1 MPYNDIQ
8 HSFMK
13 AMSDKFAE
21 KPEGTTTEF
30 YTYGGIAQKGG
41 MRKREFIAEAQKI
54 VDSRVN
60 STPAYNPDAGM
71 PQGQRYLMPYMM
83 NHTDIMVN
91 ADDLHWI
98 NNAAMQQ
105 AWDDMKRGI
114 VLGLDDAHGL
124 LEARLGKEV
133 TPDTI
138 SNYMEVLNHALP
150 GGAVIQEHMVETKPM
165 LVNDSYA
172 KIFSGDDDL
181 VDSVDRRFILDIN
194 KEFAAGY
201 DKPGEQAD
209 QLKDAIG
216 KKIWQ
221 ILWMP
226 TVVARQTDGG
236 TMFRWVGMQVGMTMI
251 NAYKLCAG
259 ESVTGEFAY
268 YAKHAAV
275 VQLSNYMPV
284 KRARSHN
291 EPGGMPLGINADST
305 RSPALF
311 PNDPIRAELES
322 IAIAAMVYDQLWFGT
337 YMSGGV
343 GFTQYASATYTD
355 NILEDFC
362 YKGCEIG
369 LDYAG
374 GKMASIKG
382 DKLNMDVLEEIIRAE
397 NDYCL
402 TQYEAYPTT
411 AESHFGGSVRACCAA
426 AGCGSAVACATGL
439 AQPALSAWSLSQL
452 GHYERVGRLGF
463 FGYDLQDQ
471 CTACGS
477 YSYQSDEGMPFEM
490 RGVNYPNYAMNVGHQ
505 SAYAGLVAGAHS
517 ANQDAW
523 VLSPL
528 WKVAFSDRDLPFDR
542 GYVTKEYGLG
552 ANREF
557 TKVAGERDLIIAGHY
572 GREPGARL

>member
-1 MPYNDIQ
+1 MPFGDVQ
-8 HSFMK
+8 HNFLK

-21 KPEGTTTEF
+21 KPEDTKTQF
-30 YTYGGIAQKGG
+30 YVYGGWQQNK
-41 MRKREFIAEAQKI
+41 RKREFVEEGKSLAAARH
-54 VDSRVN
+54 SG
-60 STPAYNPDAGM
+60 TPGYNPDVGM

-91 ADDLHWI
+91 MDDLHWI

-105 AWDDMKRGI
+105 CWDDMRRGI

-138 SNYMEVLNHALP
+138 SHYMEVLNHALP
-150 GGAVIQEHMVETKPM
+150 GGAVIQEHMVETKPL

-172 KIFSGDDDL
+172 KLFTGDDDL
-181 VDSVDRRFILDIN
+181 ADALDRRFLLDIN
-194 KEFAAGY
+194 KEFPAGWTR
-201 DKPGEQAD
+201 PGEQAE
-209 QLKDAIG
+209 QLKEAIG

-221 ILWMP
+221 VLWMP
-226 TVVARQTDGG
+226 TVVARETDGG

-275 VQLSNYMPV
+275 VKLSNFLPV

-291 EPGGMPLGINADST
+291 EPGGIPLGINADST

-322 IAIAAMVYDQLWFGT
+322 IAVAALVQDQLWFGT

-369 LDYAG
+369 LDFADG
-374 GKMASIKG
+374 EMASIRG
-382 DKLNMDVLEEIIRAE
+382 DKLNMDILEKIIRAE
-397 NDYCL
+397 NDYCM
-402 TQYEAYPTT
+402 TQYEAYPTV
-411 AESHFGGSVRACCAA
+411 AESHFGGSARACCVA

-439 AQPALSAWSLSQL
+439 AQPTLTAWSMSQL
-452 GHYERVGRLGF
+452 GQYERQGRLGF

-471 CTACGS
+471 CTANCS
-477 YSYQSDEGMPFEM
+477 YSYQSDEGLPFEM
-490 RGVNYPNYAMNVGHQ
+490 RGTNYPHYAMNVGHQ
-505 SAYAGLVAGAHS
+505 SAYGGLVAGAHL
-517 ANQDAW
+517 AEKDAW

-542 GYVTKEYGLG
+542 GYVT
-552 ANREF
+552 REF
-557 TKVAGERDLIIAGHY
+557 GMGGLREFKPAGERDLIISGHY
-572 GREPGARL
+572 GR

>member
-1 MPYNDIQ
+1 
-8 HSFMK
+8 
-13 AMSDKFAE
+13 
-21 KPEGTTTEF
+21 
-30 YTYGGIAQKGG
+30 
-41 MRKREFIAEAQKI
+41 
-54 VDSRVN
+54 
-60 STPAYNPDAGM
+60 
-71 PQGQRYLMPYMM
+71 
-83 NHTDIMVN
+83 MVN
-91 ADDLHWI
+91 MDDLHWI

-105 AWDDMKRGI
+105 VWDDMKRGI

-138 SNYMEVLNHALP
+138 SHYMEVLNHALP

-165 LVNDSYA
+165 LVNDSYC
-172 KIFSGDDDL
+172 KIFTGDDDL
-181 VDSVDRRFILDIN
+181 ADAIDRRFLLDIN
-194 KEFAAGY
+194 KEFAAGW
-201 DKPGEQAD
+201 DHPGEQAE
-209 QLKDAIG
+209 QLKEAIG

-221 ILWMP
+221 VLWMP
-226 TVVARQTDGG
+226 TVVARTSDGG

-275 VQLSNYMPV
+275 VKLSNYMPV
-284 KRARSHN
+284 KRARAHN
-291 EPGGMPLGINADST
+291 EPGGMPLGINADSV

-311 PNDPIRAELES
+311 PNDPIRNELES
-322 IAIAAMVYDQLWFGT
+322 IAVAALVYDQLWFGT

-369 LDYAG
+369 LDYANG
-374 GKMASIKG
+374 EMASIKG
-382 DKLNMDVLEEIIRAE
+382 DKLNMDILEEIIRAE
-397 NDYCL
+397 NDYAL
-402 TQYEAYPTT
+402 TQYEAYPTV

-439 AQPALSAWSLSQL
+439 TQPTLSAWSLSQL
-452 GHYERVGRLGF
+452 GHYERIGRLGF

-471 CTACGS
+471 ATANCS
-477 YSYQSDEGMPFEM
+477 YSYQSDEGLPFEM

-505 SAYAGLVAGAHS
+505 SAYAGLVAGAHC
-517 ANQDAW
+517 ANHDAW

-542 GYVTKEYGLG
+542 GYVTKEFGIGGL
-552 ANREF
+552 REF
-557 TKVAGERDLIIAGHY
+557 KPAGERDLIIGGYY
-572 GREPGARL
+572 GR

>member
-1 MPYNDIQ
+1 
-8 HSFMK
+8 
-13 AMSDKFAE
+13 
-21 KPEGTTTEF
+21 
-30 YTYGGIAQKGG
+30 
-41 MRKREFIAEAQKI
+41 
-54 VDSRVN
+54 
-60 STPAYNPDAGM
+60 M

-91 ADDLHWI
+91 MDDLHWI

-105 AWDDMKRGI
+105 CWDDMKRGI

-138 SNYMEVLNHALP
+138 SHYMEVLNHALP
-150 GGAVIQEHMVETKPM
+150 GGAVIQEHMVETKPS
-165 LVNDSYA
+165 LVNDCYA
-172 KIFSGDDDL
+172 KLFTGDDDL
-181 VDSVDRRFILDIN
+181 ADALDRRFLLDIN
-194 KEFAAGY
+194 KEFAAGWE
-201 DKPGEQAD
+201 KPGEQAE
-209 QLKDAIG
+209 QLKEAIG

-221 ILWMP
+221 VLWMP
-226 TVVARQTDGG
+226 TVTGRVTDGG

-275 VQLSNYMPV
+275 VKLSNFMPV
-284 KRARSHN
+284 KRARAHN
-291 EPGGMPLGINADST
+291 EPGGIPLGINADSV

-311 PNDPIRAELES
+311 PNDPIRDELES
-322 IAIAAMVYDQLWFGT
+322 IAVAALVQDQLWFGT

-369 LDYAG
+369 LDYANG
-374 GKMASIKG
+374 EMASIRG
-382 DKLNMDVLEEIIRAE
+382 DKLNMDILEKIIRAE
-397 NDYCL
+397 NDYAM
-402 TQYEAYPTT
+402 TQYEAYPTV
-411 AESHFGGSVRACCAA
+411 AESHFGGSARACCVA

-439 AQPALSAWSLSQL
+439 AQPTLTAWSMSQL
-452 GHYERVGRLGF
+452 GQYERQGRLGF

-471 CTACGS
+471 ATANCS
-477 YSYQSDEGMPFEM
+477 YSYQSDEGLPFEM
-490 RGVNYPNYAMNVGHQ
+490 RGTNYPHYAMNVGHQ
-505 SAYAGLVAGAHS
+505 SAYGGLVAGAHL
-517 ANQDAW
+517 AEKDAW

-528 WKVAFSDRDLPFDR
+528 WKVAFADRDLPFDR
-542 GYVTKEYGLG
+542 GYVTKEFGVGGL
-552 ANREF
+552 REF
-557 TKVAGERDLIIAGHY
+557 RPAGERDLIISGHY
-572 GREPGARL
+572 GR

>member
-1 MPYNDIQ
+1 MPYGDIQ
-8 HSFMK
+8 HNFLK

-21 KPEGTTTEF
+21 KPEDTKTKF
-30 YTYGGIAQKGG
+30 YVYGGWKQDKRKVEFVEEAKKLAT
-41 MRKREFIAEAQKI
+41 MRHSK
-54 VDSRVN
+54 
-60 STPAYNPDAGM
+60 TPGYNPDVGM

-83 NHTDIMVN
+83 NHTDIMVDM
-91 ADDLHWI
+91 DDLHWI

-105 AWDDMKRGI
+105 CWDDMKRGI

-138 SNYMEVLNHALP
+138 SHYLEVLNHALP

-165 LVNDSYA
+165 LVNDCYA
-172 KIFSGDDDL
+172 KVFTGDDDL
-181 VDSVDRRFILDIN
+181 VDALDRRFVLDIN
-194 KEFAAGY
+194 KEFAAGWE
-201 DKPGEQAD
+201 KPGEQAD
-209 QLKDAIG
+209 QLKEAIG

-221 ILWMP
+221 VLWMP
-226 TVVARQTDGG
+226 TVAGRMTDGG

-275 VQLSNYMPV
+275 VKLSNYMPV

-291 EPGGMPLGINADST
+291 EPGGMPLGVNADST

-322 IAIAAMVYDQLWFGT
+322 IAVAALVYDQLWFGT

-374 GKMASIKG
+374 GDMASIKG
-382 DKLNMDVLEEIIRAE
+382 DNLNMDILEAIIRSE
-397 NDYCL
+397 NDYCT
-402 TQYEAYPTT
+402 TQYEAYPTV
-411 AESHFGGSVRACCAA
+411 AESHFGGSARACCVA

-439 AQPALSAWSLSQL
+439 AQPTLSAWSMSQL
-452 GHYERVGRLGF
+452 GQYERQGRLGF

-471 CTACGS
+471 CTANCS
-477 YSYQSDEGMPFEM
+477 YSYQSDEGLPFEM
-490 RGVNYPNYAMNVGHQ
+490 RGVNYPHYAMNVGHQ
-505 SAYAGLVAGAHS
+505 SAYAGLVAGAHL
-517 ANQDAW
+517 ANKDAW

-528 WKVAFSDRDLPFDR
+528 WKVAFADRDLPFDR
-542 GYVTKEYGLG
+542 GYVTKEFGVGGL
-552 ANREF
+552 REF
-557 TKVAGERDLIIAGHY
+557 KPAGERDLIIGGHY
-572 GREPGARL
+572 GR

>member
-1 MPYNDIQ
+1 MPFGDIQ
-8 HSFMK
+8 HNFLK

-21 KPEGTTTEF
+21 KPEDTNTQF
-30 YTYGGIAQKGG
+30 YVYGGWAQNK
-41 MRKREFIAEAQKI
+41 RKREFVEEGKKLAAARF
-54 VDSRVN
+54 SN
-60 STPAYNPDAGM
+60 TPGYNPDVGM

-91 ADDLHWI
+91 MDDLHWI

-105 AWDDMKRGI
+105 CWDDMKRTI

-124 LEARLGKEV
+124 LETRLGKEV

-138 SNYMEVLNHALP
+138 SHYMEVLNHALP
-150 GGAVIQEHMVETKPM
+150 GGAVIQEHMVETKPS
-165 LVNDSYA
+165 LVNDCYA
-172 KIFSGDDDL
+172 KLFTGDDDL
-181 VDSVDRRFILDIN
+181 ADALDRRFVLDIN
-194 KEFAAGY
+194 KEFPAGWE
-201 DKPGEQAD
+201 KPGEQAG
-209 QLKDAIG
+209 QLKEAIG

-221 ILWMP
+221 VLRMP
-226 TVVARQTDGG
+226 TVVGRISDGG
-236 TMFRWVGMQVGMTMI
+236 TMFRWSGMQVGMTMI

-275 VQLSNYMPV
+275 VKMSNYMPV

-291 EPGGMPLGINADST
+291 EPGGLPLGINADST

-322 IAIAAMVYDQLWFGT
+322 IAVAALVYDQLWFGV

-369 LDYAG
+369 LDYADG
-374 GKMASIKG
+374 EMASIKG
-382 DKLNMDVLEEIIRAE
+382 DKLNMDILEKMIRAE
-397 NDYCL
+397 NDYCM
-402 TQYEAYPTT
+402 TQYEAYPTV
-411 AESHFGGSVRACCAA
+411 AESHFGGSARACCVA
-426 AGCGSAVACATGL
+426 AGCGSAAACATGL
-439 AQPALSAWSLSQL
+439 AQPALTAWSMSQL
-452 GHYERVGRLGF
+452 GQYERLGRLGF

-471 CTACGS
+471 CTANCS
-477 YSYQSDEGMPFEM
+477 YSYQSDEGLPFEM
-490 RGVNYPNYAMNVGHQ
+490 RGVNYPHYAMNVGHQ
-505 SAYAGLVAGAHS
+505 SAYGGLVAGAHL
-517 ANQDAW
+517 AEKDAW

-528 WKVAFSDRDLPFDR
+528 MKVAFADRDLPFDR
-542 GYVTKEYGLG
+542 GYVT
-552 ANREF
+552 REF
-557 TKVAGERDLIIAGHY
+557 GKGGLREFKPAGERDLIISGHY
-572 GREPGARL
+572 GR

>member
-1 MPYNDIQ
+1 MPFGDVQ
-8 HSFMK
+8 HNFLK
-13 AMSDKFAE
+13 AMSNKFAE
-21 KPEGTTTEF
+21 KPESTKTKFYVYGGWTQSKRKTEF
-30 YTYGGIAQKGG
+30 VEEGKKLA
-41 MRKREFIAEAQKI
+41 MARS
-54 VDSRVN
+54 SR
-60 STPAYNPDAGM
+60 TPGYNPDVGM
-71 PQGQRYLMPYMM
+71 PQGQRYLMPYML
-83 NHTDIMVN
+83 NHTDIMVE

-105 AWDDMKRGI
+105 CWDDMKRCI
-114 VLGLDDAHGL
+114 ILGLDDAHGL

-138 SNYMEVLNHALP
+138 SHYMEVLNHALP
-150 GGAVIQEHMVETKPM
+150 GAAVIQEHMVETKPM
-165 LVNDSYA
+165 LVNDCYA
-172 KIFSGDDDL
+172 KVFTGDDDL
-181 VDSVDRRFILDIN
+181 ADALDRRFVLDIN
-194 KEFAAGY
+194 KEFPAGWTR
-201 DKPGEQAD
+201 PGEQSD
-209 QLKDAIG
+209 QLKEAIG

-221 ILWMP
+221 VLWMP
-226 TVVARQTDGG
+226 TVVGRMCDGE

-251 NAYKLCAG
+251 NAYKMCAG
-259 ESVTGEFAY
+259 ESATGEFAY

-275 VQLSNYMPV
+275 VQIAGKMPV
-284 KRARSHN
+284 RRERGHN
-291 EPGGMPLGINADST
+291 EPGGLPLGINADTT

-322 IAIAAMVYDQLWFGT
+322 IAVAALVQDQLWFGT

-374 GKMASIKG
+374 GEMASLKG
-382 DKLNMDVLEEIIRAE
+382 DKLTMELLEKIIRAE

-402 TQYEAYPTT
+402 TQYEAYPTV

-439 AQPALSAWSLSQL
+439 AQPTLSAWSLSQL

-463 FGYDLQDQ
+463 YGYDLQDQ
-471 CTACGS
+471 CTAACS
-477 YSYQSDEGMPFEM
+477 YSYQSDEGLPFEM
-490 RGVNYPNYAMNVGHQ
+490 RGTNYPNYAMNVGHQ
-505 SAYAGLVAGAHS
+505 SAYGGLVAGAHL
-517 ANQDAW
+517 ANKDAW

-528 WKVAFSDRDLPFDR
+528 IKVAFSDRDLPFDR
-542 GYVTKEYGLG
+542 GYVT
-552 ANREF
+552 REF
-557 TKVAGERDLIIAGHY
+557 GRGGLREFKVAGERDLIIGGYY
-572 GREPGARL
+572 GR

>member
-1 MPYNDIQ
+1 MPYGDIQ
-8 HSFMK
+8 HNFLK

-21 KPEGTTTEF
+21 KPEDTKTKF
-30 YTYGGIAQKGG
+30 YVYGGWKQDKRKVEFVEEAKKLAT
-41 MRKREFIAEAQKI
+41 MRHSK
-54 VDSRVN
+54 
-60 STPAYNPDAGM
+60 TPGYNPDVGM

-83 NHTDIMVN
+83 NHTDIMVDM
-91 ADDLHWI
+91 DDLHWI

-105 AWDDMKRGI
+105 CWDDMKRGI

-138 SNYMEVLNHALP
+138 SHYLEVLNHALP

-165 LVNDSYA
+165 LVNDCYA
-172 KIFSGDDDL
+172 KVFTGDDDL
-181 VDSVDRRFILDIN
+181 VDALDRRFVLDIN
-194 KEFAAGY
+194 KEFAAGWE
-201 DKPGEQAD
+201 KPGEQAD
-209 QLKDAIG
+209 QLKEAIG

-221 ILWMP
+221 VLWMP
-226 TVVARQTDGG
+226 TVAGRMTDGG

-275 VQLSNYMPV
+275 VKLSNYMPV

-291 EPGGMPLGINADST
+291 EPGGMPLGVNADST

-322 IAIAAMVYDQLWFGT
+322 IAVAALVYDQLWFGV

-369 LDYAG
+369 LDYAD
-374 GKMASIKG
+374 GKMASIRG
-382 DKLNMDVLEEIIRAE
+382 DKLNMDVLEKMIRAE
-397 NDYCL
+397 NDYCM
-402 TQYEAYPTT
+402 TQYEAYPTV
-411 AESHFGGSVRACCAA
+411 AESHFGGSARACCVA

-439 AQPALSAWSLSQL
+439 AQPALTAWSMSQL
-452 GHYERVGRLGF
+452 GQYERLGRLGF

-471 CTACGS
+471 CTANCS
-477 YSYQSDEGMPFEM
+477 YSYQSDEGLPFEM
-490 RGVNYPNYAMNVGHQ
+490 RGVNYPHYAMNVGHQ
-505 SAYAGLVAGAHS
+505 SAYGGLVAGAHLAS
-517 ANQDAW
+517 KDAW

-528 WKVAFSDRDLPFDR
+528 MKVAFADRDLPFDR
-542 GYVTKEYGLG
+542 GYVTKEFGVGGL
-552 ANREF
+552 REF
-557 TKVAGERDLIIAGHY
+557 KPAGERDLIISGHY
-572 GREPGARL
+572 GR

>member
-1 MPYNDIQ
+1 MPYGDIQ
-8 HSFMK
+8 HSFLK
-13 AMSDKFAE
+13 AMSDKFSE
-21 KPEGTTTEF
+21 KPEDTKTKF
-30 YTYGGIAQKGG
+30 YVYGGWKQDK
-41 MRKREFIAEAQKI
+41 RKVEFVEESKKLAFARH
-54 VDSRVN
+54 SR
-60 STPAYNPDAGM
+60 TPGYNPDVGM

-83 NHTDIMVN
+83 NHTDIMVDM
-91 ADDLHWI
+91 DDLHWI

-105 AWDDMKRGI
+105 CWDDMKRGI

-138 SNYMEVLNHALP
+138 SHYLEVLNHALP

-165 LVNDSYA
+165 LVNDCYA
-172 KIFSGDDDL
+172 KVFTGDDDL
-181 VDSVDRRFILDIN
+181 VDALDRRFVLDIN
-194 KEFAAGY
+194 KEFPAGWE
-201 DKPGEQAD
+201 KPGEQAD
-209 QLKDAIG
+209 QLKEAIG

-221 ILWMP
+221 VLWMP
-226 TVVARQTDGG
+226 TVAGRVSDGG

-275 VQLSNYMPV
+275 VKLSNYMPV

-322 IAIAAMVYDQLWFGT
+322 IAVAALVYDQLWFGT

-369 LDYAG
+369 LDYADG
-374 GKMASIKG
+374 EMASIKG
-382 DKLNMDVLEEIIRAE
+382 DKLNMDILEAMIRSE
-397 NDYCL
+397 NDYCM
-402 TQYEAYPTT
+402 TQYEAYPTV
-411 AESHFGGSVRACCAA
+411 AESHFGGSARACCVA
-426 AGCGSAVACATGL
+426 AGCGSTVACATGL
-439 AQPALSAWSLSQL
+439 AQPTLSAWSLSQL
-452 GHYERVGRLGF
+452 GQYERQGRLGF

-471 CTACGS
+471 CTANCS
-477 YSYQSDEGMPFEM
+477 YSYQSDEGLPFEM
-490 RGVNYPNYAMNVGHQ
+490 RGVNYPHYAMNVGHQ
-505 SAYAGLVAGAHS
+505 SAYAGLVAGAHL
-517 ANQDAW
+517 ANKDAW

-528 WKVAFSDRDLPFDR
+528 WKVAFADRDLPFDR
-542 GYVTKEYGLG
+542 GYVTKEFGVGGL
-552 ANREF
+552 REF
-557 TKVAGERDLIIAGHY
+557 KPAGERDLIIGGYY
-572 GREPGARL
+572 GR

>member
-1 MPYNDIQ
+1 MPYGDIQ
-8 HSFMK
+8 HNFLK

-21 KPEGTTTEF
+21 KPEDTKTKF
-30 YTYGGIAQKGG
+30 YVYGGWKQDKRKVEFVEEAKKLAT
-41 MRKREFIAEAQKI
+41 MRHSK
-54 VDSRVN
+54 
-60 STPAYNPDAGM
+60 TPGYNPDVGM

-83 NHTDIMVN
+83 NHTDIMVDM
-91 ADDLHWI
+91 DDLHWI

-105 AWDDMKRGI
+105 CWDDMKRGI

-138 SNYMEVLNHALP
+138 SHYLEVLNHALP
-150 GGAVIQEHMVETKPM
+150 GGAVIQEHMVETKPL
-165 LVNDSYA
+165 LVNDCYA
-172 KIFSGDDDL
+172 KVFTGDDDL
-181 VDSVDRRFILDIN
+181 LDALDRRFVLDIN
-194 KEFAAGY
+194 KEFPAGWER
-201 DKPGEQAD
+201 PGEQAA
-209 QLKDAIG
+209 QLKEAIG

-221 ILWMP
+221 VLWMP
-226 TVVARQTDGG
+226 TVAGRMSDGG

-275 VQLSNYMPV
+275 VKLSNYMPV

-291 EPGGMPLGINADST
+291 EPGGMPLGINADSV

-311 PNDPIRAELES
+311 PNDPIRNELES
-322 IAIAAMVYDQLWFGT
+322 IAVAALVYDQLWFGT

-374 GKMASIKG
+374 GDMASIKG
-382 DKLNMDVLEEIIRAE
+382 DNLNMDILEAIIRSE
-397 NDYCL
+397 NDYCT
-402 TQYEAYPTT
+402 TQYEAYPTV
-411 AESHFGGSVRACCAA
+411 AESHFGGSARACCVA

-439 AQPALSAWSLSQL
+439 AQPTLSAWSMSQL
-452 GHYERVGRLGF
+452 GQYERQGRLGF

-471 CTACGS
+471 CTANCS
-477 YSYQSDEGMPFEM
+477 YSYQSDEGLPFEM
-490 RGVNYPNYAMNVGHQ
+490 RGVNYPHYAMNVGHQ
-505 SAYAGLVAGAHS
+505 SAYAGLVAGAHL
-517 ANQDAW
+517 ANKDAW

-528 WKVAFSDRDLPFDR
+528 LKVAFADRDLPFDR
-542 GYVTKEYGLG
+542 GYVT
-552 ANREF
+552 REF
-557 TKVAGERDLIIAGHY
+557 GVGGLREFKPAGERDLIIGGHY
-572 GREPGARL
+572 GR